1 MEIDK
6 VIEEREV
13 RATPYKVVVAEDSR
27 HVEGYALLF
36 DVESTDLGGFTEVIA
51 RGSLDGVLEKSD
63 VLAVLNHN
71 PNRGVLARFRKGG
84 GSLTLNVDQKGLKYS
99 FDAPNTEVGNEL
111 LEALKRGD
119 IDASSFC
126 FTIEVDK
133 WEERKDHTWLRT
145 VEKMKY
151 IHDVSPVYNEAY
163 KGTTVA
169 LRSLEERKQAND
181 LAALER
187 AKEEQLNNY
196 FVELEKRF

>member
-6 VIEEREV
+6 IIDEREV
-13 RATPYKVVVAEDSR
+13 RATPYKVVVAEESR

-36 DVESTDLGGFTEVIA
+36 DVESTDLGGFTEVISKGA
-51 RGSLDGVLEKSD
+51 LDGVLEKSD

-71 PNRGVLARFRKGG
+71 PSRGVLARFRKGG
-84 GSLTLNVDQKGLKYS
+84 GSLSLEVDQKGLKYS

-111 LEALKRGD
+111 IEALKRGD
-119 IDASSFC
+119 IDASSFM
-126 FTIEVDK
+126 FTTEKDR
-133 WEERKDHTWLRT
+133 WEERKNNTWLRT
-145 VEKMKY
+145 VEKFKY

-169 LRSLEERKQAND
+169 LRSLEERKQAAD
-181 LAALER
+181 AAELEK

-196 FVELEKRF
+196 YVELEKRF

>member
-51 RGSLDGVLEKSD
+51 PGALDGVIEKSD

-84 GSLTLNVDQKGLKYS
+84 GSLALTIDQKGLKYS
-99 FDAPNTEVGNEL
+99 FEAPNTEVGNEL
-111 LEALKRGD
+111 IEALKRGD

-126 FTIEVDK
+126 FTTEIDK
-133 WEERKDHTWLRT
+133 WEERKDNTWLRT
-145 VEKMKY
+145 VEKIKHLY
-151 IHDVSPVYNEAY
+151 DVSPVYNEAY

-169 LRSLEERKQAND
+169 LRSLEERKQALD
-181 LAALER
+181 KAELDK

-196 FVELEKRF
+196 YVELEKRF

>member
-6 VIEEREV
+6 VIEEREI
-13 RATPYKVVVAEDSR
+13 RATPYKVVVSEDSR
-27 HVEGYALLF
+27 SVEGYALLF

-51 RGSLDGVLEKSD
+51 KGALDGVLEKSD

-84 GSLTLNVDQKGLKYS
+84 GSLSLTIDQKGLKYS
-99 FDAPNTEVGNEL
+99 FEAPNTEVGNEL
-111 LEALKRGD
+111 IEALKRGD

-126 FTIEVDK
+126 FTVEVDK
-133 WEERKDHTWLRT
+133 WEERNDHTWLRT
-145 VEKMKY
+145 VEKIKHLY
-151 IHDVSPVYNEAY
+151 DVSPVYNEAY

-169 LRSLEERKQAND
+169 LRSLEERKQAAD
-181 LAALER
+181 AAELEK

-196 FVELEKRF
+196 YVELEKRF

>member
-84 GSLTLNVDQKGLKYS
+84 GSLALAVDQKGLKYS
-99 FDAPNTEVGNEL
+99 FEAPNTEVGNEL
-111 LEALKRGD
+111 IEALKRGD

-126 FTIEVDK
+126 FTTEIDK
-133 WEERKDHTWLRT
+133 WEERKDNTWLRT
-145 VEKMKY
+145 VEKIKHLY
-151 IHDVSPVYNEAY
+151 DVSPVYNEAY

-169 LRSLEERKQAND
+169 LRSLEERKQALD
-181 LAALER
+181 KAELDK
-187 AKEEQLNNY
+187 AKEEQLKNY
-196 FVELEKRF
+196 YVELEKRF